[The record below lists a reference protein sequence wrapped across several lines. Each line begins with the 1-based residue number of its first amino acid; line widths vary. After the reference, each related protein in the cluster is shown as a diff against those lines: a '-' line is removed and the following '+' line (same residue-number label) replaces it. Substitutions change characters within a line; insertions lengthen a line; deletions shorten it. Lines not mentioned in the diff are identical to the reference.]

1 MTVNFPLVRALRSGL
16 KSNSKVFI
24 ATQRPRVEAME
35 ESIFLLVGLAEMYV
49 TSVIIVTFMKFGFF
63 KDTNC
68 HCFGLCSETCG
79 NERCHLLRIT
89 SAESTSP
96 CVRSIR
102 ECTLL
107 TSSLYILAENHCFSL
122 CSQTPRWSYAS
133 MRCALHL
140 FKCNQ

>member
-1 MTVNFPLVRALRSGL
+1 MLYEGPALTVNFPLVRALRSGL

-79 NERCHLLRIT
+79 NVVTPLVRFLLLRIT
-89 SAESTSP
+89 DLSGSA
-96 CVRSIR
+96 
-102 ECTLL
+102 
-107 TSSLYILAENHCFSL
+107 
-122 CSQTPRWSYAS
+122 
-133 MRCALHL
+133 L
-140 FKCNQ
+140 F